1 MKSTI
6 NNIRNFS
13 LAALASATLW
23 SCEDKLNIEP
33 TQSLSPEVA
42 LANEGGVQATLV
54 GAYDGLQS
62 AALWGGE
69 IQVLN
74 DLIANTTDIQ
84 FTGTFAGL
92 SDAYN
97 LQMVSNNSF
106 ATGTWGAAYNTINR
120 ANTVLANLDKVVSST
135 ANRNRTEGEAL
146 FIRSSMFFELV
157 KLYARYPN
165 DGDPNT
171 NPGVPLVLKPTTG
184 VTDDIFPARSTV
196 KQVYDQVIADLIKA
210 ESLLPSSQSNSKF
223 ANKWAAAAILS
234 RVYLLN
240 GQFAEARDAANRV
253 ITGSGRSLAST
264 FPGLWFTQI
273 NLGGNSPGEYLFFMD
288 VTNQD
293 GINQIN
299 TYFGRTIGSIP
310 GTAGRSDCKIRA
322 GHISQYE
329 AGDARN
335 FFILSGGFNYTRKHL
350 DRFGDVPVVRLAE
363 MFLTRAECNF
373 RLNTTVGATPLDD
386 VNRIRTRAGLPNLT
400 AANLNLDAILRERYL
415 ELAFEGHNMPEKR
428 RLRRNFTST
437 VAWNDPRTVLPIPQ
451 REMDVNK
458 NLVQNPGY

>member
-1 MKSTI
+1 MKSAI

-13 LAALASATLW
+13 LAAIAAASLW

-62 AALWGGE
+62 ATLYGGE
-69 IQVLN
+69 IMVLN
-74 DLIANTTDIQ
+74 DLIGNQEDIQ
-84 FTGTFAGL
+84 FTGTFQGL
-92 SDAYN
+92 NEAYN
-97 LQMVSNNSF
+97 LQMVTNNGF
-106 ATGTWGAAYNTINR
+106 ATGTWNNAYNTINR
-120 ANTVLANLDKVVSST
+120 ANMVLANLDKVTSSA
-135 ANRNRTEGEAL
+135 ANKNRTEGEAL

-157 KLYARYPN
+157 KLFARYPN

-171 NPGVPLVLKPTTG
+171 NPGVPLILTPTTG
-184 VTDDIFPARSTV
+184 VTGDITPARATV
-196 KQVYDQVIADLIKA
+196 KQVYDQVIADLVKA
-210 ESLLPSSQSNSKF
+210 ESLLPSSQSNTKF
-223 ANKWAAAAILS
+223 ANRWAAAAMLS

-273 NLGGNSPGEYLFFMD
+273 NLGGTAPGEYLFFMD

-293 GINQIN
+293 GVNQIN

-322 GHISQYE
+322 SHLAKYE

-350 DRFGDVPVVRLAE
+350 DRFGDVPVIRLAE

-373 RLNTTVGATPLDD
+373 RLNTTVGATPLAD
-386 VNRIRTRAGLPNLT
+386 VNRIRNRAGLASLT
-400 AANLNLDAILRERYL
+400 DVTLAAITRERYL
-415 ELAFEGHNMPEKR
+415 ELAFEGHNLPEKR
-428 RLRRNFTST
+428 RLRQNFSST
-437 VAWNDPRTVLPIPQ
+437 VAWNDPRSVMPIPQ